1 MRLLNKGLHRLQV
14 LGALSILVVGYHL
27 KELRFFAAAL
37 NGACL
42 ATFFFAQKRGK
53 QRGNLGGGAVAGQK
67 FAGRNCALAMCCGKD
82 LLNLLKC
89 CGVFPNCLVGVTQ
102 KQEVRTREV
111 LSKHHELR
119 LGIVLNLVD
128 HDKLDVFLA
137 SSCDKKT
144 QVNTFGATERG
155 GAEHAHANAVD
166 AEPGSGFD
174 DLVGGGI
181 APVEELAGARQNFFL
196 VGRAYGAAKDLKL
209 LLNVKGEHLFLDFV
223 VVSHLTK
230 PALQAGVKLVF
241 GKRNEARTHRELRE
255 LCHRTSH
262 LSWLNKR
269 GAFNRNG
276 LEVVLIEHKRSKL
289 LLKLLQRIG
298 VVVGARCVVGQIQR
312 LEERI
317 PGKYLW
323 IVLAH
328 ARQNGVDVATK
339 HLVGSEQIHL
349 ICGQRS
355 ALLVEK
361 VRDALQQN
369 GRFARAC
376 NAVDQ

>member
-137 SSCDKKT
+137 SACDKKS
-144 QVNTFGATERG
+144 QVDALDAAERG
-155 GAEHAHANAVD
+155 GVEHAHANAVD
-166 AEPGSGFD
+166 AEPGSGLD
-174 DLVGGGI
+174 DLVCRGKT
-181 APVEELAGARQNFFL
+181 PVEELAGARQNFFL
-196 VGRAYGAAKDLKL
+196 VGRADGATKDLKL

-223 VVSHLTK
+223 VVSHLAK
-230 PALQAGVKLVF
+230 PAL
-241 GKRNEARTHRELRE
+241 
-255 LCHRTSH
+255 
-262 LSWLNKR
+262 
-269 GAFNRNG
+269 
-276 LEVVLIEHKRSKL
+276 
-289 LLKLLQRIG
+289 
-298 VVVGARCVVGQIQR
+298 
-312 LEERI
+312 
-317 PGKYLW
+317 
-323 IVLAH
+323 
-328 ARQNGVDVATK
+328 
-339 HLVGSEQIHL
+339 
-349 ICGQRS
+349 
-355 ALLVEK
+355 
-361 VRDALQQN
+361 
-369 GRFARAC
+369 
-376 NAVDQ
+376 